1 MHRLITRKCTPFEK
15 FHSAFR
21 NLVLLSLLRL
31 DLDPWATSLGIRIR
45 TNESGSAVC
54 QFRVSLILRAEPSAI
69 VPSSLKS
76 IFCPLS
82 YSLDSLWISC
92 FFQVHFI
99 PQCCGSGSSVGSEC
113 FWTSRIWSVII
124 LDGSGSGFGS
134 RSFHHTAKR
143 VIKTLISTVLWL
155 LNDVLSL
162 KNDINVSSKS
172 NKPKKTKK

>member
-82 YSLDSLWISC
+82 YSLDSLWITGNVVAS
-92 FFQVHFI
+92 FKFI
-99 PQCCGSGSSVGSEC
+99 VFLNVMDPDHPKDPYVFGPPGSGLSL
-113 FWTSRIWSVII
+113 FWTDPGLDSDPDPFII
-124 LDGSGSGFGS
+124 KQ
-134 RSFHHTAKR
+134 KR
-143 VIKTLISTVLWL
+143 VIKTLISTV
-155 LNDVLSL
+155 
-162 KNDINVSSKS
+162 
-172 NKPKKTKK
+172 